1 MITTFKGKK
10 ITGMLTVMPENEYDY
25 DEETKDIAT
34 LQTRRLKK
42 IMGFGK
48 RRAAKK
54 TSTSSDFC
62 IYGLNYMFEH
72 DLIKREEIG
81 AIVVTGLTPD
91 YFIPH
96 ISNIIHG
103 ECNLPSDVICMDI
116 PRGALAL

>member
-25 DEETKDIAT
+25 DEETKEIAT

-48 RRAAKK
+48 RRAAKE

-62 IYGLNYMFEH
+62 VYGLNYMFEH
-72 DLIKREEIG
+72 DMNWRCCCNR
-81 AIVVTGLTPD
+81 VDTGLFHSS
-91 YFIPH
+91 YQQYH
-96 ISNIIHG
+96 SWR
-103 ECNLPSDVICMDI
+103 M
-116 PRGALAL
+116 

>member
-25 DEETKDIAT
+25 DEETKEIAT

-48 RRAAKK
+48 RRAAKE

-62 IYGLNYMFEH
+62 VYGFPSVFLPTILYCCLDRIFLPRFPVDSQAKNYMTNYHNLKF
-72 DLIKREEIG
+72 DLVCIFP
-81 AIVVTGLTPD
+81 VP
-91 YFIPH
+91 
-96 ISNIIHG
+96 
-103 ECNLPSDVICMDI
+103 
-116 PRGALAL
+116 

>member
-25 DEETKDIAT
+25 DEETKEIAT

-48 RRAAKK
+48 RRAAKE

-62 IYGLNYMFEH
+62 LWFKLY
-72 DLIKREEIG
+72 
-81 AIVVTGLTPD
+81 V
-91 YFIPH
+91 
-96 ISNIIHG
+96 
-103 ECNLPSDVICMDI
+103 
-116 PRGALAL
+116 

>member
-103 ECNLPSDVICMDI
+103 ECNLP
-116 PRGALAL
+116 